1 MNTLTNLQSSA
12 PSTAATG
19 SQTVLDPMSGILQ
32 AMAVNVRDS
41 EVSRVADVETALKNW
56 ESKQIGYMPFVTIP
70 DSTSFFS
77 LGVAD
82 KMKWPSAAVVGTSD
96 ANVLNGKNAPASL
109 RKAFSLVFAE
119 EQLNNAMA
127 LHQHLMRVAYKT
139 HSKPMDG
146 IVGSLETRNGVKVP
160 ENETQKFWF
169 GNNNSTGIKACHISF
184 ISHKDWLKAE
194 LGVRDT
200 QNMNLTG
207 AVVVYQL
214 ADDLTFNHDK
224 GEDGNQ
230 ISQTNHCRTVVLVH
244 LPKVLKDVSGFQF
257 GFGSQINS
265 MTGYLRAMRL
275 CGANFESTCQSW
287 NSVAGLGEAVPQQT
301 VHVADANF
309 DLMDSTTLPYTENE
323 QLNPLA
329 GSANGVLSHDARAD
343 VMVASAD
350 KLRKAVKSMIR
361 RGPDPRKMANFKE
374 NFITKV
380 RLQSQIDNMT
390 EKELAKQLKKPK
402 FIAAVR
408 TVQSFDKSLAKAM
421 KDKKTRAFCKAL
433 KHLYS
438 LETAAKSS
446 DDLKLHPIGAA
457 IFGSAGFRQE
467 ELQTFQHDGK
477 VYNPA
482 SFYFNEGAMKAT
494 SAWGSKQFE
503 PRAQFAVSQCALKPR
518 LTRPIMQ
525 DIQRSGWNPQPFSA
539 QVGASDIEG
548 LQKQAE
554 QLSSSLVYMHN
565 GGFRALS
572 DLYTTAEMKK
582 SSLQNLGE
590 VSIDKPLFTK
600 PQLIVNTQ
608 PSGPLNAS
616 SRI

>member
-1 MNTLTNLQSSA
+1 MSTLNLQTASPTTTNLPQ
-12 PSTAATG
+12 

-41 EVSRVADVETALKNW
+41 EVDRVADVETALKNW
-56 ESKQIGYMPFVTIP
+56 EAKQIGYMPFVTIP

-77 LGVAD
+77 LGVAH
-82 KMKWPSAAVVGTSD
+82 KMKWPSAAVIGTSD
-96 ANVLNGKNAPASL
+96 VNVLNGKNAPASL
-109 RKAFSLVFAE
+109 RKAFSLVFAD
-119 EQLNNAMA
+119 EQLNNAMS

-146 IVGSLETRNGVKVP
+146 IVGSLEPRTAVKVP
-160 ENETQKFWF
+160 ENETQRFWF

-194 LGVRDT
+194 LGVRDS

-224 GEDGNQ
+224 GDGDNQ
-230 ISQTNHCRTVVLVH
+230 ISQSNHCRTVVLVH
-244 LPKVLKDVSGFQF
+244 LPKILKDVSGFQF
-257 GFGSQINS
+257 RFGSQINS

-275 CGANFESTCQSW
+275 CGANFESTCQTW

-309 DLMDSTTLPYTENE
+309 DLMDNTTLPYTENE

-329 GSANGVLSHDARAD
+329 GSDTGVMSHDGRAE

-350 KLRKAVKSMIR
+350 KLRKAVRSMIR

-374 NFITKV
+374 NFITKL
-380 RLQSQIDNMT
+380 RLQNQLDGMT
-390 EKELAKQLKKPK
+390 EKDLTKQLKKPK

-408 TVQSFDKSLAKAM
+408 TVQSFDKSLTKAM
-421 KDKKTRAFCKAL
+421 KDKKTRAFFKAL
-433 KHLYS
+433 KHLYT
-438 LETAAKSS
+438 LEKAVKSS

-457 IFGSAGFRQE
+457 VFGSAGFRQE
-467 ELQTFQHDGK
+467 ELQTFQHSGK

-482 SFYFNEGAMKAT
+482 AYYFNDGAMKAT

-518 LTRPIMQ
+518 LTRSVMQ
-525 DIQRSGWNPQPFSA
+525 DMQRAHWNPEPFA
-539 QVGASDIEG
+539 QQVAASDLAG
-548 LQKQAE
+548 LQTQAE
-554 QLSSSLVYMHN
+554 QLNSSPVYMEN

-572 DLYTTAEMKK
+572 DLYTAAEMKK
-582 SSLQNLGE
+582 SSLHNMGE
-590 VSIDKPLFTK
+590 VAIDKPLFTR
-600 PQLIVNTQ
+600 PQLVVDAQ
-608 PSGPLNAS
+608 PRGPASAS